1 MSSRATAE
9 NPSPSL
15 SRKVLSFSTEVA
27 CTPSEAFALIEKIGG
42 QNGWFYGDWLWELR
56 GFLDLLVGGVGLARG
71 RRHADKLGPDH
82 VVDCWRVEAYQP
94 DRLLRLMGEM
104 RLPGRGWLQ
113 FELERNSVGTVI
125 RQSAIFEPHGLLGFL
140 YWYGL
145 WPVHRVLL
153 PGMLDNIAKALRDLR
168 GGGSA
173 PLA

>member
-1 MSSRATAE
+1 MSSHPTAE
-9 NPSPSL
+9 VPAPAV
-15 SRKVLSFSTEVA
+15 SREVLSFSTEVQ

-42 QNGWFYGDWLWELR
+42 QNGWYYGDWLWELR

-71 RRHADKLGPDH
+71 RRHAHKLGPGE
-82 VVDCWRVEAYQP
+82 VVDCWRVETYQP
-94 DRLLRLMGEM
+94 DRLLRLVGEM

-113 FELERNSVGTVI
+113 FELRRNTAGTVI

-153 PGMLDNIAKALRDLR
+153 AGMLKEMAKALRDR
-168 GGGSA
+168 QR
-173 PLA
+173 